1 MNRLADSQ
9 REHDAAIR
17 DLAAILAK
25 VRLGVWAPEVSDL
38 MCTLDGNCVLTDDDH
53 TAIDGAS

>member
-38 MCTLDGNCVLTDDDH
+38 MCTLDGNC
-53 TAIDGAS
+53 